1 MLLTGLRHADDIRKL
16 AAELVKL
23 APDVILTSSSVV
35 TSAMLQATRTIPI
48 VFTIVIDPLGAG
60 RVDSVRGRKSQRPD

>member
-1 MLLTGLRHADDIRKL
+1 MLLTGLRPNADDIRKL

-35 TSAMLQATRTIPI
+35 TSAMLH
-48 VFTIVIDPLGAG
+48 VIDPVGAG
-60 RVDSVRGRKSQRPD
+60 YVDRQGQKGPEARLTELLD

>member
-35 TSAMLQATRTIPI
+35 TSAMLH
-48 VFTIVIDPLGAG
+48 VIDPVGAG
-60 RVDSVRGRKSQRPD
+60 YVDPVRGRKGQRPD